1 MKKICLSFFIFCCFC
16 TIGCSSSSRNGVQNG
31 SVDAVALK
39 DPRILIE
46 DEGIQKWLR
55 FERINSV
62 LRQDGFLEFE
72 AQFSNTSNYGKRLA
86 YKVEWRDENGFTIK
100 TILSRWIT
108 ADVEGRRKLIVRGIS
123 PNIKARDFLLIVDR
137 PNYYDNLQKSPY
149 NKEHRN

>member
-1 MKKICLSFFIFCCFC
+1 MRKVFLLFFIVGFLG
-16 TIGCSSSSRNGVQNG
+16 ILGCSTPARNAMQGGNEN
-31 SVDAVALK
+31 AALNE
-39 DPRILIE
+39 PRVSIQ
-46 DEGIQKWLR
+46 DEGIQNWLQ
-55 FERINSV
+55 FEGINSV

-72 AQFSNTSNYGKRLA
+72 ARFANTSNHGKRLA

-137 PNYYDNLQKSPY
+137 PNYYDNLQKSPHR
-149 NKEHRN
+149 KEHRN